1 MTWLVIRA
9 LAAVGLATDI
19 HLLPKNAE
27 KFRIRPREAA
37 VAQPATA

>member
-1 MTWLVIRA
+1 VIRA

-27 KFRIRPREAA
+27 RFRIRPQADPAA
-37 VAQPATA
+37 VAAAA